1 MAISY
6 NNNAGEDSGQKEDIM
21 DIKAKISEIVEKITK
36 DESLKKDFS
45 ENPTKAIE
53 KVAGV
58 DLPDDVVNGAI
69 AGVKAKL
76 TGDAVSGGLSK
87 LTGLFGGGDK
97 TE

>member
-1 MAISY
+1 
-6 NNNAGEDSGQKEDIM
+6 M
-21 DIKAKISEIVEKITK
+21 DIKAKITEIVEKITK
-36 DESLKKDFS
+36 DESLKQDFK

-69 AGVKAKL
+69 AGVKAKM
-76 TGDAVSGGLSK
+76 TGDAVSGGLGK
-87 LTGLFGGGDK
+87 LSGLFGGGDK

>member
-1 MAISY
+1 MRDPE
-6 NNNAGEDSGQKEDIM
+6 GSGKKEEIM
-21 DIKAKISEIVEKITK
+21 DIKEKIKEIVEKITK
-36 DESLKKDFS
+36 DESLKDEFK

-69 AGVKAKL
+69 AGVKAKM

-87 LTGLFGGGDK
+87 ITGLFGGGDK